1 MVQLN
6 VYQRVVDISCWYLTG
21 YFYFHCF
28 EIQQA
33 QRLLEKWK
41 LEKRRVTS
49 PDLEIIHEIYLN
61 VKKTYPENSE
71 SKSFSGD

>member
-6 VYQRVVDISCWYLTG
+6 VYHRVVDISCWYLTG

-33 QRLLEKWK
+33 QKLLEKWK
-41 LEKRRVTS
+41 LEKRKLLQQTW
-49 PDLEIIHEIYLN
+49 
-61 VKKTYPENSE
+61 
-71 SKSFSGD
+71 KSFMRFI